1 MSLVDRLL
9 ARLERVKATGPGRY
23 MARCSVHEDRNPS
36 LSIRETDDGRVLVN
50 CFAGCAT
57 GDVLA
62 AVGLTLADLF
72 PEQDRQRFGR
82 EQLST
87 WRRSKLLGEADHER
101 LIVELI
107 AADRTAGRLPSS
119 ADLAR
124 EAQARR
130 RLLEIAA
137 ELGREVRHAG

>member
-1 MSLVDRLL
+1 MTPADRLL
-9 ARLERVKATGPGRY
+9 ARLERIKATGPGRW
-23 MARCSVHEDRNPS
+23 MARCPAHDDRNPS
-36 LSIRETDDGRVLVN
+36 LSVREIDDGRLLIH
-50 CFAGCAT
+50 CFAGCIA

-62 AVGLTLADLF
+62 AVGLTLGDLF

-107 AADRTAGRLPSS
+107 AADRAAGRLPSS